1 MNSASSLLG
10 LCYHPGPSTVPSFAA
25 IVPPAAGEGERAPG
39 VAVPTLQQGVF
50 PLLCY
55 RSSSADPRLGSSC
68 LLRAA
73 LPCSSPRP
81 PFLQEGRASQR
92 LFPGAFVS
100 VQRGCLSFGWGDGST
115 SYLSKGFRLKQAGRR
130 CSLVGVLILSIHFRT
145 LAVPGRSG
153 PVHPPC
159 LLLLQPERA
168 GSFSTKSV
176 LKAFGVALM

>member
-1 MNSASSLLG
+1 MTTHRPGFCRERSASQNHEDPSSLLG
-10 LCYHPGPSTVPSFAA
+10 FCYHPGPSTIPSFAA
-25 IVPPAAGEGERAPG
+25 IVPPGAGEGERAAG
-39 VAVPTLQQGVF
+39 VAVPTLQQRVF

-55 RSSSADPRLGSSC
+55 RSSSTDPRLGSSC
-68 LLRAA
+68 LLCAA

-92 LFPGAFVS
+92 SFPGAFVS
-100 VQRGCLSFGWGDGST
+100 VQRGRLSFGWGDGST
-115 SYLSKGFRLKQAGRR
+115 SHLSQDFRLKQAGRR

-159 LLLLQPERA
+159 LLLLQPE
-168 GSFSTKSV
+168 
-176 LKAFGVALM
+176 